1 VASGAVHPLDLP
13 IGPWMIDIGKA
24 ALNNQILGIAYRT
37 YVPRCFSHW
46 VAREITELD
55 TIVGED
61 GVYLAPLR
69 QGCLRKSEEVLW
81 FAFSGQ
87 LQANLEVRSM
97 ATYR

>member
-1 VASGAVHPLDLP
+1 LTAASGAVHPLDLP

-24 ALNNQILGIAYRT
+24 DSHILGIAYRT

-46 VAREITELD
+46 VVREITELD

-61 GVYLAPLR
+61 GVYLAPFR
-69 QGCLRKSEEVLW
+69 QGCFRKSEEVLW
-81 FAFSGQ
+81 FAFSSQ
-87 LQANLEVRSM
+87 LRANLEVRSM

>member
-1 VASGAVHPLDLP
+1 MASGAVHPLDLP

-61 GVYLAPLR
+61 SVYLEMFLPTIDRTA
-69 QGCLRKSEEVLW
+69 
-81 FAFSGQ
+81 
-87 LQANLEVRSM
+87 
-97 ATYR
+97 

>member
-1 VASGAVHPLDLP
+1 LTAASDAVHPLDLL

-24 ALNNQILGIAYRT
+24 DSQILGIAYRT

-55 TIVGED
+55 TIVGKD
-61 GVYLAPLR
+61 GVYLEALR
-69 QGCLRKSEEVLW
+69 QGCLRKSEEVFW